1 MLRLILQGENLEP
14 DLWWLDPVTAMLEHR
29 SLHEG
34 VAIEEPRCPYGVM
47 RCWCGYGHCCSLSI
61 ADLFALGFSLA

>member
-34 VAIEEPRCPYGVM
+34 VAVEEPHYPYGVM
-47 RCWCGYGHCCSLSI
+47 RWFLWIWSL
-61 ADLFALGFSLA
+61 L